1 MFEVFAT
8 FCFFSGLGL
17 PQCDDYIVE
26 TYDDPL
32 SCEIAA
38 AGYRRGDHHF
48 INPACIPS
56 PEVEPMP

>member
-8 FCFFSGLGL
+8 VCYMAAFGLN
-17 PQCDDYIVE
+17 QCDDFVIESY
-26 TYDDPL
+26 TDQL
-32 SCEIAA
+32 TCEVVAA
-38 AGYRRGDHHF
+38 DLRRDHSY